1 MKHSNLNFWRIG
13 TGSEKSYIVVTET
26 HPVSGQ
32 KVFNEKAF
40 AKIEEAN
47 EYIETEYKK
56 LNAQGIFFRI
66 WLDIIKTITQRYQLR
81 GCEEDDN

>member
-1 MKHSNLNFWRIG
+1 MKHLKFWRIG

-32 KVFNEKAF
+32 KVFNEKSF

-47 EYIETEYKK
+47 EYIEKEYEK
-56 LNAQGIFFRI
+56 LNDQGIFFRI
-66 WLDIIKTITQRYQLR
+66 WLDTIKTTTQRYQLR
-81 GCEEDDN
+81 SCGEDD